1 MASKVTNQQQGWSSQ
16 EANMANTYKNI
27 ANMLPTIRQY
37 MLGHV
42 ENVKN
47 GNGIITLGD
56 FQEAFTQLETMINDR
71 LRSSFNSRV
80 SITLSNTQTQNS
92 NGVAQQNIQRES
104 KSLKGK
110 KRLTE
115 SQLNRVIKESMK
127 RVLKEVKVLGK
138 IADFDRYKSY
148 ADDSTRLERI
158 RNFTPNETTTKT
170 EEESTDNE
178 RDYYQNIAQQ
188 LKAPLR
194 ITNRNKYKEIW
205 DELKDY
211 IDNYR
216 EDLKMEYEEY
226 LSDIYMTC
234 KTWEAN
240 LNNRTVMLYCEK
252 DEPNNAKFIPTMYDY
267 CITQIK
273 HGR

>member
-1 MASKVTNQQQGWSSQ
+1 
-16 EANMANTYKNI
+16 MANTYKNI

-115 SQLNRVIKESMK
+115 TQLNRVIKESVK
-127 RVLKEVKVLGK
+127 RVLRETSLYT
-138 IADFDRYKSY
+138 DDPYHY
-148 ADDSTRLERI
+148 AE
-158 RNFTPNETTTKT
+158 
-170 EEESTDNE
+170 
-178 RDYYQNIAQQ
+178 YYN
-188 LKAPLR
+188 
-194 ITNRNKYKEIW
+194 
-205 DELKDY
+205 D
-211 IDNYR
+211 
-216 EDLKMEYEEY
+216 YEEP
-226 LSDIYMTC
+226 SEEDIISSLNGGPDISPQRKKREMDQS
-234 KTWEAN
+234 WEVYDDTSQRVKDVSQRNAN
-240 LNNRTVMLYCEK
+240 RMYRKANHMFSKDNPYYRNTYDDDDYDDAFSVINTGDHLY
-252 DEPNNAKFIPTMYDY
+252 DEPHIP
-267 CITQIK
+267 INKI
-273 HGR
+273 RLR